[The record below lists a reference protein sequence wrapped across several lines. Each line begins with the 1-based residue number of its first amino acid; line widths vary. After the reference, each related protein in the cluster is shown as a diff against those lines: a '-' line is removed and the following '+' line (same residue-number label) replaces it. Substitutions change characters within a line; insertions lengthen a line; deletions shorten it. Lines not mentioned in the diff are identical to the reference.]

1 MEEQQQKKRKTK
13 TTMNPSKKALCVVVK
28 EDGRLE
34 SAGGSDHG
42 KMPVELRYVFN
53 KQGTKD

>member
-1 MEEQQQKKRKTK
+1 MEEQRQQKRKTK
-13 TTMNPSKKALCVVVK
+13 TTMNPSKKAVCVVVK
-28 EDGRLE
+28 EDGRLN

-42 KMPVELRYVFN
+42 KMPVELRYVYN